1 MFRPL
6 LLATLLSLPI
16 GARAAELSDLYRPR
30 LHFTAPDD
38 WINDPNGLF
47 RVGPEWHLQFQYKW
61 PRNWG
66 HAKSADLLHW
76 EHLPL
81 TLAPDATGDIWSGCT
96 VRDEH
101 NTSGFFAPGKGGL
114 VSVYASWKKPA

>member
-1 MFRPL
+1 MIRPL
-6 LLATLLSLPI
+6 LLTVLLLLPLCI
-16 GARAAELSDLYRPR
+16 HAADDSDLYRPR

-47 RVGPEWHLQFQYKW
+47 RAGPEWHLQFQYKW

-66 HAKSADLLHW
+66 HATSTDLLHW
-76 EHLPL
+76 EHRPL

-96 VRDEH
+96 VRDEQ
-101 NTSGFFAPGKGGL
+101 
-114 VSVYASWKKPA
+114 